1 MQRLNVPGET
11 FCSMLNLDP
20 KSSYQSDYPNLP
32 KRKRGPINNRTNL
45 HLTSMSV
52 NIGPAVA
59 VAGCW
64 ENI

>member
-1 MQRLNVPGET
+1 MQRLYVPGET

-20 KSSYQSDYPNLP
+20 KSSYQSDNPNLP
-32 KRKRGPINNRTNL
+32 KRKREPINNRINL

>member
-1 MQRLNVPGET
+1 
-11 FCSMLNLDP
+11 MLNFDP

-32 KRKRGPINNRTNL
+32 KRKRGPINNRINL